1 MSKKWHFNI
10 TSISIDIHKEKQIAV
25 FNTVTNM
32 TQPQAVIDAI
42 ESLGGIAPLGKIYQ
56 VALQNPDC
64 TWGTQTPQASI
75 RRIVRHTKG
84 IYVVR
89 KGLYAL
95 ESHRKQLEANGIV
108 EVTSANANSN
118 EIQQF
123 THYYYQGL
131 LLKVGELRHLDTFV
145 PNQDKNRMF
154 LQEATLGDL
163 RSLNEI
169 PNYTYSQLV
178 QRSSTIDV
186 IWFNERKMPHS
197 FFEVEHSTDIQNSL
211 LKFCDLQD
219 FNARMVIV
227 ADDYRK
233 DEYLRKLNETAFRDL
248 REQKRVSFL
257 SYDELDRQYEN
268 ALADSQR
275 GFIL

>member
-1 MSKKWHFNI
+1 
-10 TSISIDIHKEKQIAV
+10 
-25 FNTVTNM
+25 M

-56 VALQNPDC
+56 VALHNPDC

-75 RRIVRHTKG
+75 RRIVRHTKE

-95 ESHRKQLEANGIV
+95 ESHRKQLESNGIV
-108 EVTSANANSN
+108 EVTSANVNSN

-169 PNYTYSQLV
+169 PNNTYSQLV

-197 FFEVEHSTDIQNSL
+197 FFEVEYSTDIQNSL

-233 DEYLRKLNETAFRDL
+233 DEYIRKLNETAFRDL
-248 REQKRVSFL
+248 REQKRVGFL

>member
-1 MSKKWHFNI
+1 
-10 TSISIDIHKEKQIAV
+10 
-25 FNTVTNM
+25 M
-32 TQPQAVIDAI
+32 TQPQAVINAL

-64 TWGTQTPQASI
+64 TWGTKTPQASI

-95 ESHRKQLEANGIV
+95 ESHRHQLEANGIV
-108 EVTSANANSN
+108 EVTKANADSN
-118 EIQQF
+118 EVQQF

-131 LLKVGELRHLDTFV
+131 LLKVGELRHFATFV
-145 PNQDKNRMF
+145 PNQDKNKMF
-154 LQEATLGDL
+154 LQEATLGEL

-233 DEYLRKLNETAFRDL
+233 VEFIRKLNETAFRDL

>member
-1 MSKKWHFNI
+1 
-10 TSISIDIHKEKQIAV
+10 
-25 FNTVTNM
+25 M
-32 TQPQAVIDAI
+32 TQSQAVIDAI
-42 ESLGGIAPLGKIYQ
+42 ERLGGIAPLGKIYQ
-56 VALQNPDC
+56 GALQHPDC
-64 TWGTQTPQASI
+64 TWGAQDPQASI

-131 LLKVGELRHLDTFV
+131 LLKVGELRHLATFV
-145 PNQDKNRMF
+145 PQQDKNKMF

-163 RSLNEI
+163 RTLDQI
-169 PNYTYSQLV
+169 PQYTYSELV

-227 ADDYRK
+227 ADNYRK
-233 DEYLRKLNETAFRDL
+233 DEYFRKLNETAFRDL

-257 SYDELDRQYEN
+257 SYDELNRQYEN

>member
-1 MSKKWHFNI
+1 
-10 TSISIDIHKEKQIAV
+10 
-25 FNTVTNM
+25 M
-32 TQPQAVIDAI
+32 TQPQAVIEAI
-42 ESLGGIAPLGKIYQ
+42 ESSGGIASLGKIYQ
-56 VALQNPDC
+56 IALQNPDC
-64 TWGTQTPQASI
+64 KWGTQTPQASI

-108 EVTSANANSN
+108 EVTKANENSQ

-131 LLKVGELRHLDTFV
+131 LLKVGGLRSLDTFV
-145 PNQDKNRMF
+145 PNQDKNKMF
-154 LQEATLGDL
+154 LQESTLGEL
-163 RSLNEI
+163 RSLDKI
-169 PNYTYSQLV
+169 PEYSYAHLV

-219 FNARMVIV
+219 FSARMVIV
-227 ADDYRK
+227 ADEYRK
-233 DEYLRKLNETAFRDL
+233 DEYSRKLSETAFRDL

>member
-1 MSKKWHFNI
+1 
-10 TSISIDIHKEKQIAV
+10 
-25 FNTVTNM
+25 M
-32 TQPQAVIDAI
+32 TQSQTVIDAI

-56 VALQNPDC
+56 VALQNSDC
-64 TWGTQTPQASI
+64 IWGTKTPQASI

-95 ESHRKQLEANGIV
+95 EKYRQQLEANGII
-108 EVTSANANSN
+108 EVTPNNADSN
-118 EIQQF
+118 EVQQF

-131 LLKVGELRHLDTFV
+131 LLKVGELRHFETFV

-154 LQEATLGDL
+154 LQEATLGEL
-163 RSLNEI
+163 RSMEEL
-169 PNYTYSQLV
+169 PNYTYPHLV

-186 IWFNERKMPHS
+186 IWFNERGMPHS

-219 FNARMVIV
+219 FYARMVIV

-233 DEYLRKLNETAFRDL
+233 EEFLRKLNETAFRDI
-248 REQKRVSFL
+248 KKDHRVHFL
-257 SYDELDRQYEN
+257 SYDELNRQYEN
-268 ALADSQR
+268 AIIDSQR
-275 GFIL
+275 SFIL

>member
-1 MSKKWHFNI
+1 M
-10 TSISIDIHKEKQIAV
+10 
-25 FNTVTNM
+25 
-32 TQPQAVIDAI
+32 
-42 ESLGGIAPLGKIYQ
+42 
-56 VALQNPDC
+56 
-64 TWGTQTPQASI
+64 
-75 RRIVRHTKG
+75 
-84 IYVVR
+84 R

-95 ESHRKQLEANGIV
+95 ESHRKQLESNGIV
-108 EVTSANANSN
+108 EITNANANSN

-233 DEYLRKLNETAFRDL
+233 DEYLHKLSETAFRDL